1 MSQKTRVLVADDS
14 PFVCRLLTSY
24 LHSAPDLEVVATA
37 HDGREALQKVK
48 VLRPDAVTLDL
59 EMPEMDGLEALAHM
73 MRECPTPVV
82 AVSGVSGRAATRTL
96 QALDL
101 GAVDFVLK
109 YAPGVHIDPA
119 ELCREILAKV
129 RAASRI
135 RVVRS
140 LGNRAIPAASSGAGV
155 AAARPRGDATGIVV
169 VIGASTGG
177 PLAVRELL
185 SALPGGFGAGIVVVQ
200 HMPRSFTAVLAA
212 QLGRHCRLRVREA
225 EDGDRLDPGTALVAP
240 GGFHLLLRPGL
251 RVAVCGATIIGGSAS
266 YCPSIDAAMESAARV
281 YGSRAMGVVLT
292 GMGDDGALGLQAI
305 HEMGGA
311 TFAQDAESC
320 VIDGMPRRARE
331 RGAADHVAAPAEIA
345 HLLVKE
351 LDRRASY
358 AA

>member
-1 MSQKTRVLVADDS
+1 MTPKTRVLVADDS
-14 PFVCRLLTSY
+14 PFVCRLITSY

-37 HDGREALQKVK
+37 HDGREALHKVK
-48 VLRPDAVTLDL
+48 LLRPDAVTLDL
-59 EMPEMDGLEALAHM
+59 EMPEMDGLEALAYM

-140 LGNRAIPAASSGAGV
+140 LGNRALPPASAAT
-155 AAARPRGDATGIVV
+155 AAARARSEPSGVVV

-185 SALPGGFGAGIVVVQ
+185 SALPSGFGAGIVVVQ

-225 EDGDRLDPGTALVAP
+225 EDGDRLDPGNVLVAP
-240 GGFHLLLRPGL
+240 GGFHLLVRPGL
-251 RVAVCGATIIGGSAS
+251 RVAVCGAAVIAGSTS

-292 GMGDDGALGLQAI
+292 GMGDDGASGLQTI
-305 HEMGGA
+305 HEMGGV
-311 TFAQDAESC
+311 TFAQDAESS

-331 RGAADHVAAPAEIA
+331 RGAADHVAAPTRIAE
-345 HLLVKE
+345 LLVKE

>member
-1 MSQKTRVLVADDS
+1 MTPKTRVLVADDS
-14 PFVCRLLTSY
+14 PFVCRLITSY
-24 LHSAPDLEVVATA
+24 LHSAPDLEVVAIA
-37 HDGREALQKVK
+37 HDGREALHKVK
-48 VLRPDAVTLDL
+48 LLRPDAVTLDL
-59 EMPEMDGLEALAHM
+59 EMPEMDGLEALAYM

-140 LGNRAIPAASSGAGV
+140 LGNRALPPGSSGT
-155 AAARPRGDATGIVV
+155 AAARPRSEPSGVVV

-225 EDGDRLDPGTALVAP
+225 EDGDRLDPGNVLVAP
-240 GGFHLLLRPGL
+240 GGFHLLVRPGL
-251 RVAVCGATIIGGSAS
+251 RVAVCGATVIAGSTS

-292 GMGDDGALGLQAI
+292 GMGDDGASGLQTI
-305 HEMGGA
+305 HEMGGV
-311 TFAQDAESC
+311 TFAQDAESS

-331 RGAADHVAAPAEIA
+331 RGAADHVAAPVRIAE
-345 HLLVKE
+345 LLVKE
-351 LDRRASY
+351 LDRRATY

>member
-1 MSQKTRVLVADDS
+1 MTQKTRVLVADDS

-37 HDGREALQKVK
+37 HDGREALHKVK

-59 EMPEMDGLEALAHM
+59 EMPEMDGLEALAYM

-140 LGNRAIPAASSGAGV
+140 LGSRTPASYSAATA
-155 AAARPRGDATGIVV
+155 AAARPRAESSGIVV

-225 EDGDRLDPGTALVAP
+225 EDGDRLDPGTVLVAP
-240 GGFHLLLRPGL
+240 GGFHLLLRPGM
-251 RVAVCGATIIGGSAS
+251 RAAICAATVISGSS
-266 YCPSIDAAMESAARV
+266 NYCPSIDAAMESAARV

-292 GMGDDGALGLQAI
+292 GMGDDGALGLQTI
-305 HEMGGA
+305 HEMGGI
-311 TFAQDAESC
+311 TFAQNAESC
-320 VIDGMPRRARE
+320 VVDGMPRRARE
-331 RGAADHVAAPAEIA
+331 RGAADHVAAPAQIA
-345 HLLVKE
+345 QLLVKE